1 CPIRTI
7 CFWNLYVFRRK
18 KLNIMRN
25 LLVVLCLVLSSFV
38 WSQTEWNFNRMISP
52 DGQEYLVRGKVTIG
66 QSFLIINVNGDALEL
81 YLHKSEMITVNG
93 TLTVKGSF
101 TDSVGDLVYV
111 YVPKEGIEMMI
122 IEVVRTQQFLIFFNE
137 EK

>member
-1 CPIRTI
+1 
-7 CFWNLYVFRRK
+7 
-18 KLNIMRN
+18 
-25 LLVVLCLVLSSFV
+25 
-38 WSQTEWNFNRMISP
+38 MISP

-93 TLTVKGSF
+93 ILTVKGSF

>member
-1 CPIRTI
+1 
-7 CFWNLYVFRRK
+7 
-18 KLNIMRN
+18 MRN
-25 LLVVLCLVLSSFV
+25 LLVVLCLVLSSSFV

-66 QSFLIINVNGDALEL
+66 QSSLIINVNGDVLDL

-137 EK
+137 E

>member
-1 CPIRTI
+1 M
-7 CFWNLYVFRRK
+7 K
-18 KLNIMRN
+18 N

-66 QSFLIINVNGDALEL
+66 QSFLIINVNGDVLEL
-81 YLHKSEMITVNG
+81 YSHKSEMITVNG
-93 TLTVKGSF
+93 ILTVKGSF
-101 TDSVGDLVYV
+101 IDSVGDLVYI
-111 YVPKEGIEMMI
+111 YVPKEGKEMMI

-137 EK
+137 EE